1 MTEQSNTQHGVA
13 IVASE
18 ERIAALRQLTPM
30 ELRQLGLAQLGYLR
44 LGQLR
49 NGETTYALLAA
60 DGSTVALADDVDAAM
75 DLADEHELTLLTV
88 H

>member
-1 MTEQSNTQHGVA
+1 MTDDRNTQHGVA
-13 IVASE
+13 IVASA
-18 ERIAALRQLTPM
+18 ERTAALRQLTPM

-44 LGQLR
+44 LGRLR
-49 NGETTYALLAA
+49 NGSLTYALLAA
-60 DGSTVALADDVDAAM
+60 DGSTVALADDVDSVM

>member
-1 MTEQSNTQHGVA
+1 MIDDRNTQHGVA

-18 ERIAALRQLTPM
+18 ERIAVLRQLTPM

-44 LGQLR
+44 LGRLH
-49 NGETTYALLAA
+49 NGSLTYALLAA
-60 DGSTVALADDVDAAM
+60 DGSTMALTEDVDSAM
-75 DLADEHELTLLTV
+75 DIADEHELTLLTV

>member
-1 MTEQSNTQHGVA
+1 MTDDRNTQHGVA

-30 ELRQLGLAQLGYLR
+30 ELRSLGLAQLGYLR
-44 LGQLR
+44 LGRLR
-49 NGETTYALLAA
+49 NGSLTYALLGA
-60 DGSTVALADDVDAAM
+60 DGSTVALADDVDSAM
-75 DLADEHELTLLTV
+75 DLADAHELTLLTV

>member
-1 MTEQSNTQHGVA
+1 MIDDTNTQHGVA

-30 ELRQLGLAQLGYLR
+30 ELRQLGLTQLGYLR
-44 LGQLR
+44 LGRLH
-49 NGETTYALLAA
+49 NGSLTYALLAA
-60 DGSTVALADDVDAAM
+60 DGSTVALADDVDSAI
-75 DLADEHELTLLTV
+75 DLADKHELTLLTV